1 MRTEPLSGRW
11 LTGHQNR
18 HLVNHPSLVLPA
30 ERSCLEACGTHAEG
44 PHEPRQYSPERRDL
58 CHRW

>member
-1 MRTEPLSGRW
+1 MYTELLSDRW

-18 HLVNHPSLVLPA
+18 YLVDHPGLVLPT
-30 ERSCLEACGTHAEG
+30 EGSYLEACGTHAEG
-44 PHEPRQYSPERRDL
+44 PHEPCQYSAEWRDL